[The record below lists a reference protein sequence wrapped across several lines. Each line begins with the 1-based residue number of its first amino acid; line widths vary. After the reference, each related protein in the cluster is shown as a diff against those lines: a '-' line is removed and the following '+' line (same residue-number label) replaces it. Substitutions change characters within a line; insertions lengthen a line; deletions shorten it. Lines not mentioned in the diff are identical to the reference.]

1 MDFGKKIQKLRKQNK
16 WTQEE
21 LAQKLY
27 ISRTAVSKWERGASY
42 PNIDSLK
49 DIANLFNITID
60 ELLSTEEII
69 NIAKK
74 ENNSNINKTSNLI
87 YGLLDIISILFIFLP
102 IFAYKIDN
110 IIYSVSL
117 TNQNDISNTIKIL
130 YIIILSILSLIGI
143 VELILNFIDNKIQRK
158 INIISIIVESLSIIF
173 FIITRQT
180 YLTSFIFILFII
192 KVLIII
198 KGIFNKKDII

>member
-1 MDFGKKIQKLRKQNK
+1 MEFGKKIQKLRKQNK

-49 DIANLFNITID
+49 DIANLFNVTID

-74 ENNSNINKTSNLI
+74 ENNSNINKTTNLI

-102 IFAYKIDN
+102 IFAYKTDN

-117 TNQNDISNTIKIL
+117 TNQNDISNNIKIL

-158 INIISIIVESLSIIF
+158 INIISLVVESLSIIF

-180 YLTSFIFILFII
+180 YLTSFIFIIFII
-192 KVLIII
+192 KALIII
-198 KGIFNKKDII
+198 KGISNKKDII

>member
-1 MDFGKKIQKLRKQNK
+1 MKFL
-16 WTQEE
+16 
-21 LAQKLY
+21 
-27 ISRTAVSKWERGASY
+27 
-42 PNIDSLK
+42 
-49 DIANLFNITID
+49 
-60 ELLSTEEII
+60 EI
-69 NIAKK
+69 K
-74 ENNSNINKTSNLI
+74 
-87 YGLLDIISILFIFLP
+87 GQ
-102 IFAYKIDN
+102 IDN

-158 INIISIIVESLSIIF
+158 INKISLIVESLSIIF

>member
-1 MDFGKKIQKLRKQNK
+1 MEFGKKIQKLRKQNK

-49 DIANLFNITID
+49 DIANLFNVTID

-74 ENNSNINKTSNLI
+74 ENNSNINKTTNLI

-102 IFAYKIDN
+102 IFAYKTDN

-117 TNQNDISNTIKIL
+117 TNQNDISNNIKIL

-158 INIISIIVESLSIIF
+158 INIISLIVESLSIIF

-180 YLTSFIFILFII
+180 YLTSFIFIIFII
-192 KVLIII
+192 KTLIII
-198 KGIFNKKDII
+198 KGISKKKI

>member
-69 NIAKK
+69 NLAKK
-74 ENNSNINKTSNLI
+74 ENNSNINKTTNLI
-87 YGLLDIISILFIFLP
+87 YGLLDIISIIFIFLP

-158 INIISIIVESLSIIF
+158 INIISLIVESLSIIF

>member
-1 MDFGKKIQKLRKQNK
+1 MDFVKKIQKLRKQNK

-27 ISRTAVSKWERGASY
+27 ISRTAVSKWECGSGY

-69 NIAKK
+69 NLAKK
-74 ENNSNINKTSNLI
+74 ENNSNINKTTNLI

-158 INIISIIVESLSIIF
+158 INKISLIVESLSIIF

>member
-69 NIAKK
+69 NLAKK
-74 ENNSNINKTSNLI
+74 ENNSNINKTTNLI

-158 INIISIIVESLSIIF
+158 INIISLVVESLSIIF